1 MVDYLSVWLLVVL
14 SVLLVLGGLLALTG
28 GVGLL
33 RLSNFYQRTHAP
45 SLPGTLGI
53 GCVLIAS
60 MLFFSVTGKRLVLH
74 ELLITMAVL
83 LSAPITAMMLNRA
96 AIERDRRQYREDAPE
111 PPGRPIKASSTG
123 ERNE

>member
-1 MVDYLSVWLLVVL
+1 MVDDAPAWLLFIVA
-14 SVLLVLGGLLALTG
+14 LLLILGGVLALTG

-45 SLPGTLGI
+45 SLPATLGI

-60 MLFFSVTGKRLVLH
+60 MLFFSVTSGRFVLH

-83 LSAPITAMMLNRA
+83 LSAPVTAMMLNRDRKSTRLNSSHV
-96 AIERDRRQYREDAPE
+96 AI
-111 PPGRPIKASSTG
+111 S
-123 ERNE
+123 

>member
-1 MVDYLSVWLLVVL
+1 MVDYLPAWLLFVV
-14 SVLLVLGGLLALTG
+14 SVLLILGGLLALTG

-45 SLPGTLGI
+45 SLPSTLGI

-60 MLFFSVTGKRLVLH
+60 MLFFSVTGGRVVLH

-96 AIERDRRQYREDAPE
+96 AIERDRRQYRKDAPA
-111 PPGRPIKASSTG
+111 PPGRPMKASPTG

>member
-1 MVDYLSVWLLVVL
+1 MMEYLITGMLFVV
-14 SVLLVLGGLLALTG
+14 SVLLILGGLLAFTG
-28 GVGLL
+28 GLGLL

-45 SLPGTLGI
+45 SLPSTLGI

-60 MLFFSVTGKRLVLH
+60 MLFFSVMGGRFVLH

-83 LSAPITAMMLNRA
+83 LSAPVSAMMLNRA
-96 AIERDRRQYREDAPE
+96 AIERDRRQYRIDAPA
-111 PPGRPIKASSTG
+111 PPGHPIEACPTG

>member
-1 MVDYLSVWLLVVL
+1 MMTQAPAWLLLVV
-14 SVLLVLGGLLALTG
+14 SLLLILGGVLAFTG

-45 SLPGTLGI
+45 SLPATLGI
-53 GCVLIAS
+53 GCVLVAS
-60 MLFFSVTGKRLVLH
+60 MLFFSVTGGRFVLH

-96 AIERDRRQYREDAPE
+96 AIERDRRQGRPDAPQ
-111 PPGRPIKASSTG
+111 PPGEPIQSSPTG

>member
-1 MVDYLSVWLLVVL
+1 MVDDAPAWLLFIV
-14 SVLLVLGGLLALTG
+14 SLLLILGGVLALTG

-45 SLPGTLGI
+45 SLPATLGI

-60 MLFFSVTGKRLVLH
+60 MLFFSVTSGRFVLH

-83 LSAPITAMMLNRA
+83 LSAPVTAMMLNRA
-96 AIERDRRQYREDAPE
+96 AIERDRRQYREDAPV
-111 PPGRPIKASSTG
+111 PPGRPIKASLTG